1 MAGLDRINDVL
12 HRAGRRRRWQKAWRG
27 LWHGLLVGGG
37 LWLLVL
43 GLYKVLP
50 LPMGTTLGWG
60 GLVAILAPVVGF
72 LYGWSRPERPLAT
85 ARWLDLAKGFQERVS
100 TAVELETV
108 KEPGPWAELVVADAA
123 QRLDAVNVP
132 ALLPFHLPR
141 VWKSVLLVLVLGAG
155 LGFVPEYRSAAH
167 LQQEREQAAVEEAGQ
182 RLAEIARRT
191 LDKRTPELDSTRK
204 SLEAVEDLGK
214 ELARRP
220 LTRDEAL
227 RDLAKLTE
235 KVDENLQDIA
245 RKPGVRSLEKS
256 ARSGSSDSP
265 SSADDLQK
273 RLDALQKQMDGKSP
287 EPDALEKLADA
298 LRNAQKAASAMG
310 QNSDGMEGAR
320 AELAKSLAEMAQQ
333 AANLGAALPDL
344 EQALEALQAGQ
355 IDQMLK
361 NLDLASQ
368 DLQQAL
374 NMAKAIQQLQQQ
386 QAAMGKDLKEQ
397 LERGQAAAAASR
409 LREMS
414 RKLQSGQTTPE
425 QMQQMMKE
433 LSDALDPAGEYG
445 EVKDLL
451 EKGLQQMQAGQ
462 QAAAAQSLADAAKT
476 LEDMLQQM
484 ADAQSLQAAMAALQK
499 AQMCVG
505 NCQGWGMCQ
514 GNQIGFSP
522 KPGGKPGRGVG
533 TWGDDSL
540 TMTPQD
546 TGLWDNSGIERPD
559 QDPRGHAEREA
570 DLSENLSPTRL
581 KGQFNPGGPMPS
593 ITLKGVSIKGQSRVA
608 LQEAMATA
616 QSEAQAALSEEVI
629 PRAYQGA
636 VRDYF
641 DDFKE

>member
-1 MAGLDRINDVL
+1 MAGLDKINDVL
-12 HRAGRRRRWQKAWRG
+12 RRAGRRRRWQRAWRG

-43 GLYKVLP
+43 GLFKVLP
-50 LPMGTTLGWG
+50 LPMGATLGWG
-60 GLVAILAPVVGF
+60 GLIAALAPVAGF
-72 LYGWSRPERPLAT
+72 LVGWSRPEKPLAT
-85 ARWLDLAKGFQERVS
+85 ARWLDLAKGFKERVS
-100 TAVELETV
+100 TAVELEQI
-108 KEPGPWAELVVADAA
+108 KNPGPWGELVVADAA
-123 QRLDAVNVP
+123 RRLDDVNVP
-132 ALLPFHLPR
+132 ALLPFHVPR
-141 VWKSVLLVLVLGAG
+141 IWKSVLLVLVLGAG
-155 LGFVPEYRSAAH
+155 LGFVPEYRSEAYLQEQREKAAI
-167 LQQEREQAAVEEAGQ
+167 EEAGQ

-191 LDKRTPELDSTRK
+191 LDKRKPELDSARK

-214 ELARRP
+214 ELSRRP

-235 KVDENLQDIA
+235 KVDENLQELA
-245 RKPGVRSLEKS
+245 RKPGVKSLERS

-265 SSADDLQK
+265 GSADELQK
-273 RLDALQKQMDGKSP
+273 RLDALQKQMNGQSP

-298 LRNAQKAASAMG
+298 LRQAQKAASAMG
-310 QNSDGMEGAR
+310 QNSEGMEAKS
-320 AELAKSLAEMAQQ
+320 ELANSLAEMAQQ
-333 AANLGAALPDL
+333 AADLGAALPSL

-368 DLQQAL
+368 DLQQML
-374 NMAKAIQQLQQQ
+374 NMARAMQQLQQQ
-386 QAAMGKDLKEQ
+386 QQAMGKNLKEQ

-409 LREMS
+409 LREMT
-414 RKLQSGQTTPE
+414 RKLQSGQSTPE
-425 QMQQMMKE
+425 QLQQMMKE
-433 LSDALDPAGEYG
+433 LAEALDPAGQYG

-451 EKGLQQMQAGQ
+451 EKGLQQMKAGQ
-462 QAAAAQSLADAAKT
+462 QAAAAQSLADAAKM

-484 ADAQSLQAAMAALQK
+484 ASAQSLQAAMNALQK

-505 NCQGWGMCQ
+505 NCQGWGQCQ
-514 GNQIGFSP
+514 SPPGF

-533 TWGDDSL
+533 TWADDSF
-540 TMTPQD
+540 TMTPQNN
-546 TGLWDNSGIERPD
+546 GLWDNSGIERPD
-559 QDPRGHAEREA
+559 FDPRGHTEREA
-570 DLSENLSPTRL
+570 DLSEDLDPTRV

-616 QSEAQAALSEEVI
+616 QSEAAAALSDDVI
-629 PRAYQGA
+629 PRAYQGS